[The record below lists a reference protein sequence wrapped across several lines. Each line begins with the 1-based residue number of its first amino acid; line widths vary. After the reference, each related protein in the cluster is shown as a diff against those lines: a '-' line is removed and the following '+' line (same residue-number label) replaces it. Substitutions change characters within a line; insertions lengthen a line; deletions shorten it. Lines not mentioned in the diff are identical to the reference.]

1 MWPFK
6 SKFEKI
12 SREDVN
18 DAICKLDAENKA
30 IDEKILS
37 MQQQI
42 EEVTLLAK
50 KEKIREIKLNYI
62 KKISYLKRSRVILAK
77 RSSYILYNI
86 ELMERLKQSIDDN
99 QLFTLT
105 QGITLNKLLSDQKG
119 LRKFLLKSLNTKQ
132 TAEKKLVE
140 GNEVFDSVDDLYE
153 ESEEIYGK
161 SESDDELLAAF
172 EKEASMHDDTGLLD
186 DIEDKDETDEI
197 LSENAERGDK

>member
-18 DAICKLDAENKA
+18 DAICKLDAENKV
-30 IDEKILS
+30 IDEKMLG

-62 KKISYLKRSRVILAK
+62 KKISYLKRSRVTLAK

>member
-186 DIEDKDETDEI
+186 DIEGKDETDEI

>member
-132 TAEKKLVE
+132 MAEKKLVE

-172 EKEASMHDDTGLLD
+172 EKEASMHDDTGLLE
-186 DIEDKDETDEI
+186 DIEGKDETDEI

>member
-18 DAICKLDAENKA
+18 DAICKLDAENKV
-30 IDEKILS
+30 IDEKMLS

-50 KEKIREIKLNYI
+50 RERIREIKLNYI
-62 KKISYLKRSRVILAK
+62 KKISYLKRSRVTLAK

-186 DIEDKDETDEI
+186 DIEGKDETDEI